1 LLFIEDWVIM
11 NLKMSNM
18 LNNPYLNAN
27 IQQTQKRVVSTLI
40 LVLIFITFSCSPSHK
55 LDKGELSKMGKVAV
69 VSHSEY
75 QLVYIPS
82 PYKKM
87 TGEEEKLVEDLE
99 AFLKEFP
106 LSKIVRQKFSKALK
120 DSYLQIDFFPE
131 AMLEKIEDTS
141 LPNCLSWAKANNID
155 TVIHLESTLEVS
167 HVYRTHD
174 IPLKY
179 YPKVWTEAKIIRL
192 RDNKLLWLKKVWTHT
207 MDGTTAGLPS
217 YSAYDTVFDR
227 KYLETLI
234 DRKLDFIVKVLM
246 KDLS

>member
-1 LLFIEDWVIM
+1 M
-11 NLKMSNM
+11 NLKTSKM

-87 TGEEEKLVEDLE
+87 AGEEEKLVEDLE
-99 AFLKEFP
+99 AFLNEYP
-106 LSKIVRQKFSKALK
+106 LSKIVRQKFSKALIENNLK
-120 DSYLQIDFFPE
+120 VNLVLEPIV
-131 AMLEKIEDTS
+131 EKIGDTS
-141 LPNCLSWAKANNID
+141 LPNCLTWAKQNNVD
-155 TVIHLESTLEVS
+155 AVIHLESTLEVS

-192 RDNKLLWLKKVWTHT
+192 RDNKLLWSKKVWTHT